1 MKEELELQKAYQLG
15 FYDGFTVGVE
25 DNTFDDDMDRHL
37 YRLGYDAGVAEYC
50 RDQDKMSWLAPKTY
64 MAATPKGSKWR
75 KFLKMN
81 KLQFVK

>member
-1 MKEELELQKAYQLG
+1 MKEELEKQKAYQLG

-50 RDQDKMSWLAPKTY
+50 WE
-64 MAATPKGSKWR
+64 
-75 KFLKMN
+75 
-81 KLQFVK
+81 KLPE

>member
-1 MKEELELQKAYQLG
+1 MKEELEKQKAYQLG

-50 RDQDKMSWLAPKTY
+50 WE
-64 MAATPKGSKWR
+64 
-75 KFLKMN
+75 
-81 KLQFVK
+81 KLPEEKAWHSLTRWNPASYGARPRRQP